1 MLRAYRLRVRAGVK
15 MLNSYPQQLSTRVK
29 SLCDTLKRPRNLI
42 CIWMVVLHSVLVNA
56 PLYASNNI
64 NEIDKYKIYIHL
76 KVMNYKEFI
85 CIEKLWTREN
95 RLWDPYAKNPNSSAF
110 GIPQLLKLKETNPYV
125 QMDLGYK
132 YVVHRYKTPCKAY
145 AYHLKTGHY

>member
-1 MLRAYRLRVRAGVK
+1 M
-15 MLNSYPQQLSTRVK
+15 SYTQELYTGVK

-56 PLYASNNI
+56 PLYV
-64 NEIDKYKIYIHL
+64 HL